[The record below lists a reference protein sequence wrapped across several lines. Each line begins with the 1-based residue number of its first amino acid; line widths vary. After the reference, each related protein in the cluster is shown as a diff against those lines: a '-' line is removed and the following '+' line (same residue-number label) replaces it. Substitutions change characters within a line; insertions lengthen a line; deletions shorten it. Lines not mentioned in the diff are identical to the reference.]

1 MTNELKNEVMTLED
15 GLSLYA
21 QIEAKSKEL
30 EVLENNF
37 KQFKTEFMRQME
49 AAELESVKKRGFI
62 FTIVKR
68 TSKEI
73 NEAQAEN
80 EIEAAGKD
88 LRDYLAL
95 DKTRFEMDFPK
106 STAIKKVE
114 GAKYLKITAP
124 KGE

>member
-1 MTNELKNEVMTLED
+1 MTNELKNEIMTLDD
-15 GLSLYA
+15 GLSLFA
-21 QIEAKSKEL
+21 KIEAKQKEL
-30 EVLENNF
+30 EVLEADF
-37 KQFKTEFMRQME
+37 KMFKTEFMKQME

-68 TSKEI
+68 TSKDI
-73 NEAQAEN
+73 NEAQAES

-106 STAIKKVE
+106 STAITKKE

>member
-15 GLSLYA
+15 GLSLYE
-21 QIEAKSKEL
+21 QIETKAKEL
-30 EVLENNF
+30 EKLEADF
-37 KQFKTEFMRQME
+37 KVFKSEFMRQME

-68 TSKEI
+68 TSKEV

-80 EIEAAGKD
+80 EIEQSGKK
-88 LRDYLAL
+88 LSDYLVL
-95 DKTRFEMDFPK
+95 DRTRFEMDFPK
-106 STAIKKVE
+106 STAITKKE

>member
-1 MTNELKNEVMTLED
+1 MTLDD
-15 GLSLYA
+15 GLTLYA
-21 QIEAKSKEL
+21 QIEAKAKEL
-30 EVLENNF
+30 ENLEVLF
-37 KQFKTEFMRQME
+37 KAFKAEFMNQME

-68 TSKEI
+68 TSKDI

-80 EIEAAGKD
+80 EIEQSGKK
-88 LRDYLAL
+88 LSDYLVL
-95 DKTRFEMDFPK
+95 DRTRFEMDFPK
-106 STAIKKVE
+106 STAITKKE

>member
-30 EVLENNF
+30 ELLENNF
-37 KQFKTEFMRQME
+37 KQFKSEFMRQME

-68 TSKEI
+68 TLTDI

-80 EIEAAGKD
+80 EIEQSGKK
-88 LRDYLAL
+88 LSTYLSL
-95 DKTRFEMDFPK
+95 DKKRFEMDFPK

>member
-1 MTNELKNEVMTLED
+1 MTQELKNEVMTLED
-15 GLSLYA
+15 GLSLYE
-21 QIEAKSKEL
+21 QIETKAKEL
-30 EVLENNF
+30 ERLEADF
-37 KQFKTEFMRQME
+37 KVFKGEFMRQME

-68 TSKEI
+68 TSKEV

-80 EIEAAGKD
+80 EIEQSGKK
-88 LRDYLAL
+88 LSDYLVL
-95 DKTRFEMDFPK
+95 DRTRFEMDFPK
-106 STAIKKVE
+106 STAITKKE